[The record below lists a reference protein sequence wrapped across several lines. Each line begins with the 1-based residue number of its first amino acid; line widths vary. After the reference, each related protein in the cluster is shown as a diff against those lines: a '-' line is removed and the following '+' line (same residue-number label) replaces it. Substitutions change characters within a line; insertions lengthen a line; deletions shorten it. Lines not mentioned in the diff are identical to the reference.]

1 MAGVAVMV
9 RDKYAVRLVAE
20 QREELQRL
28 IRVGKHPARVTARAR
43 VLLKS
48 DDGWPA
54 PQVAEALDVALGT
67 VYRVKQRFT
76 QEGLAGV
83 LKDRP
88 QANRHRKLD
97 DRGEA
102 HLIALA
108 CSPPP
113 AGHDHWDPAPA
124 GWQGGGVEAGILHVP
139 RRGAQASK
147 KNALKPW
154 QKREWCI
161 PKVSAEFVANM
172 EDLLDLYAEPYDPR
186 RPVVCF
192 DETSTQLLAETR
204 PSLPPRPGIP
214 LRQDYEYRREGVRN
228 LFLACEPLA
237 GWRHVAVT
245 QRCTMED
252 FAHQMRW
259 LVDEAYPETPVVRVV
274 MDNLNT
280 HRPASLYETF
290 PAPEARRIAKR
301 LEFHYTPK
309 HGSWLNM
316 AEIEFSVLS
325 RSCLKQRLPDEEA
338 LRREVQAL
346 VKERNAAQ
354 ATIHWR
360 FNTQDARTKLHRL
373 YPFDSKVA

>member
-1 MAGVAVMV
+1 
-9 RDKYAVRLVAE
+9 
-20 QREELQRL
+20 
-28 IRVGKHPARVTARAR
+28 
-43 VLLKS
+43 
-48 DDGWPA
+48 
-54 PQVAEALDVALGT
+54 
-67 VYRVKQRFT
+67 
-76 QEGLAGV
+76 
-83 LKDRP
+83 
-88 QANRHRKLD
+88 
-97 DRGEA
+97 
-102 HLIALA
+102 
-108 CSPPP
+108 
-113 AGHDHWDPAPA
+113 
-124 GWQGGGVEAGILHVP
+124 
-139 RRGAQASK
+139 
-147 KNALKPW
+147 
-154 QKREWCI
+154 
-161 PKVSAEFVANM
+161 M
-172 EDLLDLYAEPYDPR
+172 EDVLDLYDEPYDSR
-186 RPVVCF
+186 RPVVWTRPRPSCWP
-192 DETSTQLLAETR
+192 TR
-204 PSLPPRPGIP
+204 PSLPPRPGLP

-245 QRCTMED
+245 QRRTMED

-274 MDNLNT
+274 NNLNT

-325 RSCLKQRLPDEEA
+325 RSCLKQRLPGEEA

-346 VKERNAAQ
+346 VKERNAAG

-373 YPFDSKVA
+373 YPFDSTVD